1 MSTDQSD
8 SDQDVV
14 EDDSEEEEQ
23 RNVSPDSTVRNVRE
37 IDLFRSRSN
46 SRSTVRSSSGYLFKY
61 FDEMFILKVGLDL
74 DHSLQSFPQENFLLI
89 LMKTIM
95 MVTIMTKVKQAG

>member
-14 EDDSEEEEQ
+14 EDDSEDEEQ

-46 SRSTVRSSSGYLFKY
+46 SRSTV
-61 FDEMFILKVGLDL
+61 
-74 DHSLQSFPQENFLLI
+74 
-89 LMKTIM
+89 
-95 MVTIMTKVKQAG
+95 